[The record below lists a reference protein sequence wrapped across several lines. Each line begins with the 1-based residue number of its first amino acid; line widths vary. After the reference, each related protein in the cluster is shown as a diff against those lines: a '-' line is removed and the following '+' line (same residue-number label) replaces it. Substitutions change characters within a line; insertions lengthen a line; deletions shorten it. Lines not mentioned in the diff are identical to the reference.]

1 MIQFAITIFIS
12 AFLLFQVQPI
22 IARYILPWFGGSP
35 AVWST
40 SMLFFQ
46 IGLLL
51 GYTYA
56 HLISKYLETKKQ
68 VILHFILLGLSLLLL
83 PITPSEA
90 LRPNSID
97 SPAINIIILLL
108 STVGIPYMLLSS
120 TGPLVQQWFSKKY
133 PDKSPYRLYALSNLG
148 SLLALLSYP
157 FIVEPNFGLDT
168 QTIFWSIGYGV
179 FILMC
184 GWVGMLV
191 YKSISDI
198 SPKLKVVESV
208 NSIEEQKMSSWD
220 PLLWLAFSASGSILL
235 LAGTNFICQDVAV
248 IPFFWI
254 LPLSLYLITF
264 IIAFDSPRWYVRWF
278 WIPLLVI
285 ICIKI
290 FRMLAAHYNFSSLP
304 LTGQL
309 FFYLGGMFLALMVA
323 HGEMVRL
330 KPPVKHLTFFYLMV
344 SLGGAI
350 GGVFVTFIAPE
361 IFSDFWEWPLGF
373 ILVLLFTS
381 VSLLRKPGFDIPIFI
396 SSKFP
401 ITKSNVLTLTS
412 MIAIFLV
419 TISMYYSLKT
429 SGFQDNFSKGVLA
442 SDRNFYGVLRVIESD
457 KNTSS
462 HRYNMFH
469 GQIRHG
475 MQFQDPEKSRVP
487 TDYYIPISG
496 IGLAIQQHPKQL
508 NNQSIHMGIIGL
520 GTGAISTYL
529 KPKDKFIY
537 YEIDPS
543 VERLAREYFTFL
555 DDGGEQV
562 EVIIGDGRV
571 SMERELKEQ
580 GSRKFDILTVDAFSG
595 DGIPVHLLTKEAFK
609 LYFQHLNSDGIL
621 AIHITNR
628 HIDLKPLVYNM
639 AKEFNKDSILIKVIA
654 DKSKNIARSI
664 WVLISNNKEFMQN
677 PEILKN
683 ITPWPN
689 TVHEKKTIWTDNYS
703 NLVKL
708 LK

>member
-56 HLISKYLETKKQ
+56 HLISKYLGTKKQ

-90 LRPNSID
+90 LKPNGID
-97 SPAINIIILLL
+97 APAINIILLLL

-133 PDKSPYRLYALSNLG
+133 PDKSPYRLYALSNFG

-157 FIVEPNFGLDT
+157 FIVEPNFGLNT

-184 GWVGMLV
+184 GWAGITV
-191 YKSISDI
+191 YNSLSNL
-198 SPKLKVVESV
+198 SPDLKQV
-208 NSIEEQKMSSWD
+208 NSTKEEKMSLWD
-220 PLLWLAFSASGSILL
+220 PLLWLGFSASGSILL
-235 LAGTNFICQDVAV
+235 LAATNFITQDVAV
-248 IPFFWI
+248 VPFLWI

-278 WIPLLVI
+278 WIPLLVVI
-285 ICIKI
+285 SIKI

-373 ILVLLFTS
+373 ILVLLLTA
-381 VSLLRKPGFDIPIFI
+381 VSIMRKPGFDIPVFI
-396 SSKFP
+396 SSKLP
-401 ITKSNVLTLTS
+401 KSEFS
-412 MIAIFLV
+412 AWMPALV
-419 TISMYYSLKT
+419 TMFLITISVHYLKKT
-429 SGFQDNFSKGVLA
+429 SSFQDSFSKGVLA
-442 SDRNFYGVLRVIESD
+442 SERNFYGVLRVIESD
-457 KNTSS
+457 KGTSL
-462 HRYNMFH
+462 HKYEMFH

-475 MQFQDPEKSRVP
+475 TQFQDPKKMRIP
-487 TDYYIPISG
+487 TDYYIPLSG
-496 IGLAIQQHPKQL
+496 VGLAIHQHPKAL
-508 NNQSIHMGIIGL
+508 NSQGINMGIIGL
-520 GTGAISTYL
+520 GAGTIGSYI
-529 KPKDKFIY
+529 KPKDKYVY
-537 YEIDPS
+537 YEIDS
-543 VERLAREYFTFL
+543 GVERLAREYFTYL
-555 DDGGEQV
+555 SDGANQID
-562 EVIIGDGRV
+562 VIIGDGRV

-595 DGIPVHLLTKEAFK
+595 DAIPVHLLTQEAFE
-609 LYFQHLNSDGIL
+609 LYFKHLSDDGIL
-621 AIHITNR
+621 AMHITNR
-628 HIDLKPLVYNM
+628 YIDLKPLVYNM
-639 AKEFNKDSILIKVIA
+639 AKKFNKKSILIKVKK
-654 DKSKNIARSI
+654 DRPKNIARST
-664 WVLISNNKEFMQN
+664 WVLISNNQEFMQN
-677 PEILKN
+677 PEVLKN
-683 ITPWPN
+683 VTPWSDS
-689 TVHEKKTIWTDNYS
+689 VHEKNIIWTDNYS
-703 NLVKL
+703 NLIKL
-708 LK
+708 LKEK